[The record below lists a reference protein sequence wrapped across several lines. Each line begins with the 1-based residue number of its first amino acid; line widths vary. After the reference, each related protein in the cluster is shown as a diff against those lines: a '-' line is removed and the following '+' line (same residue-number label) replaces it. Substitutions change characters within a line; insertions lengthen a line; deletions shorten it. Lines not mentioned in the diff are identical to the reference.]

1 MKTPACEPALFSE
14 RSPETLA
21 SGVVWRGRGGTGER
35 HGFEEKVGDDATKG
49 GEALSSPSK
58 SIMQN

>member
-1 MKTPACEPALFSE
+1 MKMAACEPALFSK